1 MRLLLGSR
9 FLVFVICVFV
19 FFPCHSK
26 WEKFREHLVFTEYL
40 ELESVKKINDIIYV
54 WSMIDFKEQQQNGN
68 LSTKFYSKYDCSKK
82 RYKILSIIEY
92 KTSMG
97 RGRDFKYTKNITNES
112 NNSKWIYPSS
122 DSTDYTK
129 IKFLCDT

>member
-1 MRLLLGSR
+1 MRLLFNLR

-26 WEKFREHLVFTEYL
+26 WEKFREYLAFTEYL

-54 WSMIDFKEQQQNGN
+54 WSMIDYKEQQQGGN
-68 LSTKFYSKYDCSKK
+68 LSTKYYSKYDCSEK
-82 RYKILSIIEY
+82 RYKIISIIQY

-97 RGRDFKYTKNITNES
+97 RGRNFEYTKNIKNEAKD
-112 NNSKWIYPSS
+112 SKWIYPSF
-122 DSTDYTK
+122 DSADYAK
-129 IKFLCDT
+129 IKFMCDN